1 MASIAAPTHGGGAAA
16 MRAWDRRAHWTA
28 HATLRWKVRVAGESA
43 ALPLRA
49 ARESLRAVRNFG
61 RGVQAAHGVSRG
73 QQWWQLWRLYVRFG
87 LQAPS
92 YYRFQLFR
100 PERAARAA
108 QYVDGTQYERVMRW
122 HLARLPRGGRRAF
135 VDKREF
141 EAWCAEHGFPAAR
154 TLATLAPGGGAP
166 PPATLPLADLFSKPA
181 DLAGGRGA
189 ARWRYLGPDRYAGAD
204 GAERTATELLT
215 ELGRQAAEL
224 ARPVLVQECL
234 RNHPDL
240 TALTAGGLCTMR
252 MVTIRPVGAEPELAL
267 AIYRMPV
274 GDAAADNF
282 DQGGLAA
289 GVDVATGRLG
299 PAMRKDATQL
309 AARVERHPTT
319 GAPIAGHPIP
329 CWAEAVELVRRAHR
343 AAAATVPIAGWD
355 LAITDRGPVLVEANN
370 VPGINLM
377 QMPLDTPLG
386 ETPLIAC
393 LLEHL
398 EATHGRRSGR

>member
-1 MASIAAPTHGGGAAA
+1 MAPVGATAHGGGAAA
-16 MRAWDRRAHWTA
+16 MRAWDRRARWTA
-28 HATLRWKVRVAGESA
+28 HATLRWKVRMAGESA
-43 ALPLRA
+43 TLPLRA
-49 ARESLRAVRNFG
+49 ARESLRAVRAFG
-61 RGVQAAHGVSRG
+61 DGVQAAHGISRG
-73 QQWWQLWRLYVRFG
+73 QQWWQLWRLYVRYG

-108 QYVDGTQYERVMRW
+108 QYVDGTQYERVLRW
-122 HLARLPRGGRRAF
+122 HLARLPRAGRRAF
-135 VDKREF
+135 VDKRDF

-154 TLATLAPGGGAP
+154 TLVTLAPGGASTSAAP
-166 PPATLPLADLFSKPA
+166 VPAALPPADLFSKPA

-189 ARWRYLGPDRYAGAD
+189 ARWRSLGPDRYVGAD
-204 GAERTATELLT
+204 GVERTAAELLA
-215 ELGRQAAEL
+215 ELGRQADEL

-240 TALTAGGLCTMR
+240 AALTAGGLCTMR
-252 MVTIRPVGAEPELAL
+252 MVTIRPLDAEPELVL

-289 GVDVATGRLG
+289 AVDVATGRLG
-299 PAMRKDATQL
+299 VAMRKDATQL
-309 AARVERHPTT
+309 AAPVERHPTT

-329 CWAEAVELVRRAHR
+329 CWEAAVALVRRAHR
-343 AAAATVPIAGWD
+343 AAAANVPIAGWD

-393 LLEHL
+393 LVEHL
-398 EATHGRRSGR
+398 AATHQ